1 MNQIQSKET
10 IMKAPRLIAIT
21 IVLLFGTATQVHAQ
35 TPEERGLQI
44 FEQVS
49 AQNDGFEDSTASM
62 TMTLINRSGKKSVRR
77 MRAKTLEVTG
87 DGDKSMTIFDEP
99 ADVKGTATLTYSH
112 TAEADEQ
119 WLYLPALKRVKRIS
133 SKNKTGAFMGSEFAF
148 EDIGSQEVEKYT
160 YKYLSEEQLDGIAV
174 HKIEGYPTYK
184 YSGYTRLI
192 SYIDKE
198 RLISLKTEFYD
209 RKDVLLKTL
218 TMSDYIHHDDKN
230 WRPGRMEMVN
240 AQTKKSTILEFADYQ
255 FATGLKDKDFSSN
268 ALKKLR

>member
-1 MNQIQSKET
+1 
-10 IMKAPRLIAIT
+10 MKAALLTSATVALTLSIT
-21 IVLLFGTATQVHAQ
+21 TPSYAQ
-35 TPEERGLQI
+35 TAEERGLEI

-49 AQNDGFEDSTASM
+49 AQNDGFQDSTASM

-77 MRAKTLEVTG
+77 MRAKTLEVAN

-112 TAEADEQ
+112 TKEADEQ

-174 HKIEGYPTYK
+174 HKIEAYPTYK

-192 SYIDKE
+192 SYIDQE
-198 RLISLKTEFYD
+198 RLVSLKTEFYD

-218 TMSDYIHHDDKN
+218 TLSDYVHHDDKN
-230 WRPGRMEMVN
+230 WRPARMEMIN
-240 AQTKKSTILEFADYQ
+240 AQTKKSTILEFSDYK
-255 FATGLKDKDFSSN
+255 FATGMTDKDFSSN
-268 ALKKLR
+268 SLKKLR

>member
-1 MNQIQSKET
+1 
-10 IMKAPRLIAIT
+10 MKALHYVPIT
-21 IVLLFGTATQVHAQ
+21 LALLLSSTTQSHAQ
-35 TPEERGLQI
+35 TAEERGLEI
-44 FEQVS
+44 FGQVI
-49 AQNDGFEDSTASM
+49 AQNDGFEDSTSSM

-77 MRAKTLEVTG
+77 MRAKTLEVAS

-148 EDIGSQEVEKYT
+148 EDIGSQEIEKYT

-174 HKIEGYPTYK
+174 HKIEAYPTYK

-192 SYIDKE
+192 SYIDQE
-198 RLISLKTEFYD
+198 RLVSLKTEFFD

-218 TMSDYIHHDDKN
+218 SMSEYIHHDNKN
-230 WRPGRMEMVN
+230 WRPGRMEMIN

-255 FATGLKDKDFSSN
+255 FATGLNDKDFSSN
-268 ALKKLR
+268 ALKKIR